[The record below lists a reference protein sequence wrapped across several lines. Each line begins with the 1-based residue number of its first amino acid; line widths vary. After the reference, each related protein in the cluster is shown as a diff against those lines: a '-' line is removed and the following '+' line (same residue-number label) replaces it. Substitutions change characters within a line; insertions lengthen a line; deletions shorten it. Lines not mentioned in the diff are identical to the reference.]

1 MTLHPVRLTRF
12 ERALG
17 NATGNEDR
25 PVMDVNIIDRE
36 TATRYLTAKIA
47 KIIHD
52 TVACEL
58 RDRAESD
65 WLSAERIVRRHF
77 SWFID
82 RVIGLVDSQLD
93 WSLPENCSYEDFER
107 KHGLV
112 IWTNARLN
120 RSELPHPPYGRIT
133 FY

>member
-1 MTLHPVRLTRF
+1 MTIHPVRLTRF

-17 NATGNEDR
+17 NSTGNEER
-25 PVMDVNIIDRE
+25 PVMDVNVMNRE

-58 RDRAESD
+58 RDRSESD
-65 WLSAERIVRRHF
+65 WLSAERIVKKHF

-82 RVIGLVDSQLD
+82 RVIGLVDTQLA
-93 WSLPENCSYEDFER
+93 WSLPENCSYERLRE
-107 KHGLV
+107 KA
-112 IWTNARLN
+112 WTRYLD
-120 RSELPHPPYGRIT
+120 
-133 FY
+133 